1 MIQLIE
7 TQWSRQSD
15 RLPFVIYSSSASVYS
30 AARNPANTC
39 TRAPG
44 SYSPS
49 GRPDSTICGRPAVV
63 IGVQIIEFDD
73 FAVIR
78 CHGKTARPFDVHDC
92 LLVFPPPAQ
101 GPPTERVRHTA
112 LRGERIARRA
122 TLINV
127 GSAHV

>member
-1 MIQLIE
+1 M
-7 TQWSRQSD
+7 RQSQHRMSRKRYACNTFL
-15 RLPFVIYSSSASVYS
+15 RLPRGMQCQYASHCSSIPARLVSL
-30 AARNPANTC
+30 AAPL
-39 TRAPG
+39 G
-44 SYSPS
+44 
-49 GRPDSTICGRPAVV
+49 GRPAVI
-63 IGVQIIEFDD
+63 IGIEIIEFDD

-78 CHGKTARPFDVHDC
+78 CHGITARPFDVHNC
-92 LLVFPPPAQ
+92 LLAFPPPAQ